1 MAIKKLWLN
10 LSVQKKLFSLVGL
23 MALFVTLELFTLIF
37 AMNTLSGVRGYVGGE
52 GVWSKGQK
60 TAVYNLLQ
68 YLFTKQPENY
78 EKFKTALEVPLGDRD
93 VRIELLK
100 ETYDAKIVD
109 EGFANGKIH
118 AGDRPAMIHLG
129 RRFQDVPIMAKT
141 IDIWARGDEQIA
153 ELLSLGEKINN
164 EISRGQGIN
173 QSRQRYFMF
182 EINRLDDELSRLES
196 EFSST
201 LGDASRMLED
211 VLMFILILAIV
222 IVEST
227 GLYLTYRVGRSL
239 TNTLRELNATAI
251 KVGNGDYTQRVR
263 VRSNDELGQL
273 SESLNRMVDRL
284 ENQTQERQHAEQ
296 ASQSKNLFLANMSHE
311 IRTPLNAI
319 LGFSEILQDQYLE
332 EPDKKRYAAIIR
344 RTGESLNT
352 IINDILDISKIEAD
366 HIESHE
372 ASFSLSQMLSDLY
385 ALLKM
390 RCDEKGI
397 QLIFERIGHVSEYVI
412 SDQTRLRQILT
423 NLIGNSIKFTEK
435 GHVML
440 TYEIRGSMLF
450 FTVSDTGAGISE
462 EQRGNLFKVFSQGDS
477 SVRKKYGGTGLGLSI
492 AQKLSQL
499 LGGDSGLLDSEEG
512 LGSLFYV
519 QVKYQPTEKPIIEEA
534 PTNAPINTRLIEN
547 KNILV
552 VEDSLDNQMLIE
564 FYLTKNKANVVFANN
579 GLEGVEAALKG
590 NFDLILMD
598 IQMPILDGY
607 AATEELRRQGVTIP
621 IIALTGYAMKEDQD
635 KCLRA
640 GCNEFL
646 AKPIHKDKLLA
657 TLAKYFQTAK
667 PTQRPLDLI

>member
-1 MAIKKLWLN
+1 MAVKKLWLN
-10 LSVQKKLFSLVGL
+10 LSVQKKLFSLVGIMGL
-23 MALFVTLELFTLIF
+23 LVTLELFTLIF
-37 AMNTLSGVRGYVGGE
+37 AMNTLSGVRGYLGGE
-52 GVWSKGQK
+52 SVWSKGHK
-60 TAVYNLLQ
+60 TAVYNLQQ
-68 YLFTKQPENY
+68 YLFTKQSEHF
-78 EKFKTALEVPLGDRD
+78 EKFKTALQVPLGDRD
-93 VRIELLK
+93 ARIELLK
-100 ETYDAKIVD
+100 DIYDEKIVD
-109 EGFANGKIH
+109 RGFAKGKIH
-118 AGDRPAMIHLG
+118 ASDRPAMIQLA
-129 RRFQDVPIMAKT
+129 RRFHKVPLMAKT
-141 IDIWARGDEQIA
+141 LQIWAEGDVQIA
-153 ELLSLGEKINN
+153 QLISLGDQINRDFTN
-164 EISRGQGIN
+164 GIDQN
-173 QSRQRYFMF
+173 KRRNYML
-182 EINRLDDELSRLES
+182 EINRLDDELSRLEA

-201 LGDASRMLED
+201 LGDASRLLED
-211 VLMFILILAIV
+211 VLMFVLILAIV
-222 IVEST
+222 VVEST

-251 KVGNGDYTQRVR
+251 KVGNGDFSQRVI

-273 SESLNRMVDRL
+273 SESLNKMVERL
-284 ENQTQERQHAEQ
+284 ENQTLERQHAEQ

-319 LGFSEILQDQYLE
+319 LGFSEILQDQNLE
-332 EPDKKRYAAIIR
+332 ERDKQRYAAIIR
-344 RTGESLNT
+344 RTGESLIT

-366 HIESHE
+366 RIEPHDT
-372 ASFSLSQMLSDLY
+372 SFSLSQTLSDLY

-397 QLIFERIGHVSEYVI
+397 QLIFERIGQVSEYII

-440 TYEIRGSMLF
+440 TYEVRGSMLF
-450 FTVSDTGAGISE
+450 FTVSDTGAGISQ
-462 EQRGNLFKVFSQGDS
+462 EQRANLFKVFSQGDN

-492 AQKLSQL
+492 SQKLSRM
-499 LGGDSGLLDSEEG
+499 LGGDAGLLDSEEG

-519 QVKYQPTEKPIIEEA
+519 QVKYQPTEKPITEEV
-534 PTNAPINTRLIEN
+534 PVNAPINTHLIAN

-579 GLEGVEAALKG
+579 GQEGVEAALKG

-607 AATEELRRQGVTIP
+607 SATEELRRQGISIP

-635 KCLRA
+635 RCIRA
-640 GCNEFL
+640 GCNEFV
-646 AKPIHKDKLLA
+646 AKPINKDKLLM
-657 TLAKYFQTAK
+657 TLTKYFQVAK
-667 PTQRPLDLI
+667 PHEQRPLDFI

>member
-10 LSVQKKLFSLVGL
+10 LSVQQKLFSLVGI
-23 MALFVTLELFTLIF
+23 MALLVTLELFTLIF

-52 GVWSKGQK
+52 GIWSKGQK
-60 TAVYNLLQ
+60 TAVYNLQQ
-68 YLFTKQPENY
+68 YLFTKQPANY

-93 VRIELLK
+93 VRIELMK
-100 ETYDAKIVD
+100 DTYDEKIVD

-118 AGDRPAMIHLG
+118 ASDRPAMIHLA
-129 RRFQDVPIMAKT
+129 RRFQNVPIMAKT
-141 IDIWARGDEQIA
+141 IDIWAQGDEQIA
-153 ELLSLGEKINN
+153 ELLSLGEKIKS
-164 EISRGQGIN
+164 EVPQGIDQN
-173 QSRQRYFMF
+173 RQRYFMF

-201 LGDASRMLED
+201 LGDASRILED
-211 VLMFILILAIV
+211 VLMFVLIFAIV

-239 TNTLRELNATAI
+239 TNTLRELNVAAV
-251 KVGNGDYTQRVR
+251 KVGNGDFSQRVQ
-263 VRSNDELGQL
+263 VRSHDELGQL
-273 SESLNRMVDRL
+273 SESLNKMVERL

-296 ASQSKNLFLANMSHE
+296 ASQAKNLFLANMSHE

-366 HIESHE
+366 HIESQE
-372 ASFSLSQMLSDLY
+372 APFSLPQMLSDLY

-397 QLIFERIGHVSEYVI
+397 QLIFERIGHVSEYII

-440 TYEIRGSMLF
+440 TYEVRDSMLF

-462 EQRGNLFKVFSQGDS
+462 EQRVNLFKVFSQGDS

-519 QVKYQPTEKPIIEEA
+519 QVKYQPTEKPITEEV
-534 PTNAPINTRLIEN
+534 PINTPINTRLIEN

-598 IQMPILDGY
+598 IQMPVLDGY
-607 AATEELRRQGVTIP
+607 AATEELRRQGVAIP

-635 KCLRA
+635 KCMRV

-657 TLAKYFQTAK
+657 TLAKYFQATNLK
-667 PTQRPLDLI
+667 QRPLDFI

>member
-1 MAIKKLWLN
+1 MAVKKLWLN
-10 LSVQKKLFSLVGL
+10 LSVQKKLFSLVGI
-23 MALFVTLELFTLIF
+23 MALLVTLELFTLIF

-100 ETYDAKIVD
+100 ENYDASIVD
-109 EGFANGKIH
+109 NGFANGKIH
-118 AGDRPAMIHLG
+118 ASDRPAMIHLV
-129 RRFQDVPIMAKT
+129 RRFKDVPIMAKT
-141 IDIWARGDEQIA
+141 INIWARGDEQIA
-153 ELLSLGEKINN
+153 ELMTLGETINR
-164 EISRGQGIN
+164 EVLSGRIS
-173 QSRQRYFMF
+173 QSRQRYFTF
-182 EINRLDDELSRLES
+182 EINRLDDELTRLET

-201 LGDASRMLED
+201 LGDASRVLED
-211 VLMFILILAIV
+211 VLMFVLIFAIV
-222 IVEST
+222 VVEST

-239 TNTLRELNATAI
+239 TNTLRELNTTAI
-251 KVGNGDYTQRVR
+251 KVGKGDFTQRVS

-273 SESLNRMVDRL
+273 SESLNRMVERL

-296 ASQSKNLFLANMSHE
+296 ASQAKNLFLANMSHE

-366 HIESHE
+366 HVESHE
-372 ASFSLSQMLSDLY
+372 AAFSLPQMLSDLY

-397 QLIFERIGHVSEYVI
+397 QLIFERIGHVSEYVV

-440 TYEIRGSMLF
+440 TYEVRGTMLF

-519 QVKYQPTEKPIIEEA
+519 QVKYQPSEKPITEEVHV
-534 PTNAPINTRLIEN
+534 NAPIDTHLIKN

-552 VEDSLDNQMLIE
+552 IEDSLDNQMLIE

-598 IQMPILDGY
+598 IQMPVLDGY
-607 AATEELRRQGVTIP
+607 AATEELRRLGVAIP
-621 IIALTGYAMKEDQD
+621 IIALTGYAMKEDQE
-635 KCLRA
+635 KCMRA

-646 AKPIHKDKLLA
+646 AKPIHKDKLLS
-657 TLAKYFQTAK
+657 TLAKYFQTPK
-667 PTQRPLDLI
+667 PSPRPLELT

>member
-1 MAIKKLWLN
+1 M
-10 LSVQKKLFSLVGL
+10 S
-23 MALFVTLELFTLIF
+23 
-37 AMNTLSGVRGYVGGE
+37 TLSGVRGYVGGE

-60 TAVYNLLQ
+60 TAVYNLQQ
-68 YLFTKQPENY
+68 YLFTQQADNY
-78 EKFKTALEVPLGDRD
+78 KKFKTALEVPLGDRD
-93 VRIELLK
+93 VRVELLK
-100 ETYDAKIVD
+100 ETYDQNIVD
-109 EGFANGKIH
+109 QGFASGKIH
-118 AGDRPAMIHLG
+118 KGDRPAMIHLV
-129 RRFQDVPIMAKT
+129 RRFQKVSVMAKT
-141 IDIWARGDEQIA
+141 LDIWAKGDDRIA
-153 ELLSLGEKINN
+153 ELLALGETINR
-164 EISRGQGIN
+164 EVSKGVS
-173 QSRQRYFMF
+173 QSRQRAFLF
-182 EINRLDDELSRLES
+182 EINRLDDQLSRLED

-201 LGDASRMLED
+201 LGDASRILED
-211 VLMFILILAIV
+211 VLMFVLIFAIV
-222 IVEST
+222 VVEST

-239 TNTLRELNATAI
+239 TNTLCELNAVAV
-251 KVGNGDYTQRVR
+251 KVGNGDFSQRVN
-263 VRSNDELGQL
+263 VKSNDELGQL
-273 SESLNRMVDRL
+273 SESLNKMVERL

-319 LGFSEILQDQYLE
+319 LGFSEILQDQHLQE
-332 EPDKKRYAAIIR
+332 RDKQRYAAIIR

-366 HIESHE
+366 RIESQE
-372 ASFSLSQMLSDLY
+372 ASFSLTQMLSDLY

-423 NLIGNSIKFTEK
+423 NLVGNSIKFTEK

-440 TYEIRGSMLF
+440 TYEVHDSMLF
-450 FTVSDTGAGISE
+450 FTISDTGAGISQ
-462 EQRGNLFKVFSQGDS
+462 EQKTNLFKVFSQGDS

-499 LGGDSGLLDSEEG
+499 LGGDAGLLDSEEG

-519 QVKYQPTEKPIIEEA
+519 EVKYNPTDKPIIEEA
-534 PTNAPINTRLIEN
+534 HVNARINTHLIAN

-579 GLEGVEAALKG
+579 GQEGIEAALKG

-607 AATEELRRQGVTIP
+607 SATEELRRLGVAIP

-635 KCLRA
+635 KCLRV

-657 TLAKYFQTAK
+657 TLAKYFQTTK
-667 PTQRPLDLI
+667 PQQRSMELI

>member
-10 LSVQKKLFSLVGL
+10 LSVQQKLFSLVGI
-23 MALFVTLELFTLIF
+23 MALLVTLELFTLIF

-52 GVWSKGQK
+52 GIWSKGQK
-60 TAVYNLLQ
+60 TAVYNLQQ
-68 YLFTKQPENY
+68 YLFTKQPANY

-100 ETYDAKIVD
+100 DVYDANIVD
-109 EGFANGKIH
+109 KGFANGKIH
-118 AGDRPAMIHLG
+118 ASDRPAMIHLV

-141 IDIWARGDEQIA
+141 IDIWAQGDEQIA
-153 ELLSLGEKINN
+153 ELISLGEKINS
-164 EISRGQGIN
+164 EVPQGIDQN
-173 QSRQRYFMF
+173 RQRYFMF

-201 LGDASRMLED
+201 LGDASRVLED
-211 VLMFILILAIV
+211 VLMFILIFAIV
-222 IVEST
+222 VVEST
-227 GLYLTYRVGRSL
+227 GLYITYRVGRSL
-239 TNTLRELNATAI
+239 TNTLRELNVSAI
-251 KVGNGDYTQRVR
+251 KVGNGDFSQRVQ
-263 VRSNDELGQL
+263 VRSHDELGQL
-273 SESLNRMVDRL
+273 SESLNKMVERL

-296 ASQSKNLFLANMSHE
+296 ASQAKNLFLANMSHE

-372 ASFSLSQMLSDLY
+372 APFSLPQMLSDLY

-397 QLIFERIGHVSEYVI
+397 QLIFERIGHVSEYIV

-440 TYEIRGSMLF
+440 TYEVRGSMLF

-462 EQRGNLFKVFSQGDS
+462 EQRVNLFKVFSQGDS

-519 QVKYQPTEKPIIEEA
+519 QVKYQPTEKPITEE
-534 PTNAPINTRLIEN
+534 APINTPINTRVIEN

-598 IQMPILDGY
+598 IQMPVLDGY
-607 AATEELRRQGVTIP
+607 AATEELRRQGVAIP

-635 KCLRA
+635 KCMRV

-657 TLAKYFQTAK
+657 TLAKYFQATNLK
-667 PTQRPLDLI
+667 QRPLDFI

>member
-10 LSVQKKLFSLVGL
+10 LSVQKKLFSLVGI
-23 MALFVTLELFTLIF
+23 MALLVTLELFTLIF

-100 ETYDAKIVD
+100 DTYDAKIVD
-109 EGFANGKIH
+109 EGFAQGHIH
-118 AGDRPAMIHLG
+118 ASDRPAMIRLV
-129 RRFQDVPIMAKT
+129 RRFKDVPILAKT
-141 IDIWARGDEQIA
+141 IDIWAQGDEQIE
-153 ELLSLGEKINN
+153 ELMLLGETIHR
-164 EISRGQGIN
+164 EVSRGAIN
-173 QSRQRYFMF
+173 QNRQHYFIF
-182 EINRLDDELSRLES
+182 AINRLDDELSRLET

-201 LGDASRMLED
+201 LGDASRVLED
-211 VLMFILILAIV
+211 VLMFVLIFAIL

-239 TNTLRELNATAI
+239 TNTLRELNAAAI
-251 KVGNGDYTQRVR
+251 KVGNGDFSQRVQ
-263 VRSNDELGQL
+263 VRSHDELGQL
-273 SESLNRMVDRL
+273 SESINKMVERL

-296 ASQSKNLFLANMSHE
+296 ASQAKNLFLANMSHE

-366 HIESHE
+366 HIESQE
-372 ASFSLSQMLSDLY
+372 AAFSLPQMLSDLY

-397 QLIFERIGHVSEYVI
+397 QLIFERIGYVSEYIV

-440 TYEIRGSMLF
+440 TYEVRGSMLF

-519 QVKYQPTEKPIIEEA
+519 QIKYQPAEKPVTEEA
-534 PTNAPINTRLIEN
+534 PTNTPINTRLIEN

-607 AATEELRRQGVTIP
+607 AATEELRRQGVAIP

-635 KCLRA
+635 KCMRA

-657 TLAKYFQTAK
+657 TLAKYFQATK
-667 PTQRPLDLI
+667 LKQRPLDFI